1 MTGQTG
7 HADSALIRHFLVLA
21 IEVSLFAFISLSKIT
36 HSDLT
41 FVQSFWLSLTHCVL
55 LGSCLACEAPSMCAK
70 CCEAALLGM
79 AWTRHAINIQDHT
92 VQSNTE

>member
-7 HADSALIRHFLVLA
+7 HADSALIFLFYPS
-21 IEVSLFAFISLSKIT
+21 ISLFAFISLSKIT
-36 HSDLT
+36 HSDLP
-41 FVQSFWLSLTHCVL
+41 FVQNFWQSLTHCVL
-55 LGSCLACEAPSMCAK
+55 LRSCPACEAPSMCAK